1 MIKREYPDI
10 EFVETDTETIENSL
24 IALWELMYEKMTGKK
39 KKVYPASPERLYIA
53 YTAAIIV
60 QQRIIINE
68 TAKKNV
74 PRYANGKYLDSLGE
88 LFKDTFRLPEARA
101 TAIFRFHI
109 FRAASCPRDILH
121 FPIKVVGVH
130 NFFDLPG
137 CNVVSYDP
145 RRKAFAQN
153 VPVFLPGFDFQFF
166 RSCKNNFPV
175 KVDPR
180 ALRHND
186 ALRLRLRNVEAEN
199 GGCPCFRQAER
210 VFEQLPHWKVENI
223 TRTAGG
229 ADKESDQS
237 YYERLRESM
246 EGFST
251 AGPVGGYIYHVKSV
265 STAIADV
272 TATSP
277 EPGLVDIRVLLNG
290 GEMPTEAT
298 MQEIQDA
305 LNASTVRPLTDRVIV
320 SKPEEVPFSVDVTIY
335 LPRYSQTSSTII
347 ERDARSAVAA
357 YIKWQT
363 EKMGRDINPSRLH
376 NFLMEAGLKRAEIRK
391 PDFTVVPE
399 TSVARLTGE
408 TVLNGGTEDE

>member
-109 FRAASCPRDILH
+109 SEPQPQSVIVPQGTRINFDGEIVFSTTEELEIAAGNTYGDVLGECLTPGIVGNNIAAGQ
-121 FPIKVVGVH
+121 IKEIMDTYD
-130 NFFDLPG
+130 FF
-137 CNVVSYDP
+137 
-145 RRKAFAQN
+145 
-153 VPVFLPGFDFQFF
+153 
-166 RSCKNNFPV
+166 
-175 KVDPR
+175 
-180 ALRHND
+180 
-186 ALRLRLRNVEAEN
+186 
-199 GGCPCFRQAER
+199 
-210 VFEQLPHWKVENI
+210 WKVENI

>member
-88 LFKDTFRLPEARA
+88 LFKDTFRLPEAKA
-101 TAIFRFHI
+101 NAVFRFYI
-109 FRAASCPRDILH
+109 SEPQKQSVIVPQGTRINFDGEIVFATTEELEIKAGEEYGDILGECLT
-121 FPIKVVGVH
+121 PGIVGNNIAAGQIKEIV
-130 NFFDLPG
+130 DT
-137 CNVVSYDP
+137 YD
-145 RRKAFAQN
+145 FY
-153 VPVFLPGFDFQFF
+153 
-166 RSCKNNFPV
+166 
-175 KVDPR
+175 
-180 ALRHND
+180 
-186 ALRLRLRNVEAEN
+186 
-199 GGCPCFRQAER
+199 
-210 VFEQLPHWKVENI
+210 WKVENI
-223 TRTAGG
+223 TRTTGG

>member
-101 TAIFRFHI
+101 TALFRFHI
-109 FRAASCPRDILH
+109 SEPQPQSVIVPQGTRINFDGEIVFSTTEELEIHAGDTYGDVLGECQTAGIVGNNIATGQ
-121 FPIKVVGVH
+121 IKEIM
-130 NFFDLPG
+130 DT
-137 CNVVSYDP
+137 YD
-145 RRKAFAQN
+145 FY
-153 VPVFLPGFDFQFF
+153 
-166 RSCKNNFPV
+166 
-175 KVDPR
+175 
-180 ALRHND
+180 
-186 ALRLRLRNVEAEN
+186 
-199 GGCPCFRQAER
+199 
-210 VFEQLPHWKVENI
+210 WKVENI

>member
-39 KKVYPASPERLYIA
+39 KKVYPASPERMYIA

-88 LFKDTFRLPEARA
+88 LFKDTFRLPEAKA
-101 TAIFRFHI
+101 NAVFRFYI
-109 FRAASCPRDILH
+109 SEPQKQSVIVPQGTRINFDGEIVFATTEELEIKAGEEYGDILGECLT
-121 FPIKVVGVH
+121 PGIVGNNIAAGQIKEIV
-130 NFFDLPG
+130 DT
-137 CNVVSYDP
+137 YD
-145 RRKAFAQN
+145 FY
-153 VPVFLPGFDFQFF
+153 
-166 RSCKNNFPV
+166 
-175 KVDPR
+175 
-180 ALRHND
+180 
-186 ALRLRLRNVEAEN
+186 
-199 GGCPCFRQAER
+199 
-210 VFEQLPHWKVENI
+210 WKVENI
-223 TRTAGG
+223 TRTTGG

-237 YYERLRESM
+237 YYERLRESV

-265 STAIADV
+265 STAITDV

>member
-1 MIKREYPDI
+1 MNKREYPDI
-10 EFVETDTETIENSL
+10 EFVETDTETIENSM
-24 IALWELMYEKMTGKK
+24 IALFELMYKEMTGKT
-39 KKVYPASPERLYIA
+39 KKVYPASPERLFIA
-53 YTAAIIV
+53 WAASIV
-60 QQRIIINE
+60 IQQRIIINE

-101 TAIFRFHI
+101 TALFRFYI
-109 FRAASCPRDILH
+109 SEPQEQSVIVPQGTRINFDGEIVFSTTEELEIRAGDAYGDILGECLT
-121 FPIKVVGVH
+121 PGIVGNNIAAGQIKEIMDTYD
-130 NFFDLPG
+130 FF
-137 CNVVSYDP
+137 
-145 RRKAFAQN
+145 
-153 VPVFLPGFDFQFF
+153 
-166 RSCKNNFPV
+166 
-175 KVDPR
+175 
-180 ALRHND
+180 
-186 ALRLRLRNVEAEN
+186 
-199 GGCPCFRQAER
+199 
-210 VFEQLPHWKVENI
+210 WKVENI

>member
-1 MIKREYPDI
+1 LIKREYPDI
-10 EFVETDTETIENSL
+10 EFVETDTETIENSM
-24 IALWELMYEKMTGKK
+24 IALFELMYKEMTGKT
-39 KKVYPASPERLYIA
+39 KKVYPASPERLFIA
-53 YTAAIIV
+53 WAASIV
-60 QQRIIINE
+60 IQQRIIINE

-109 FRAASCPRDILH
+109 SEPQPQSVIVPQGTRINFDGEIVFSTTEELEIHAGDTYGDVLGECQTAGIVGNNIATGQ
-121 FPIKVVGVH
+121 IKEIM
-130 NFFDLPG
+130 DT
-137 CNVVSYDP
+137 YD
-145 RRKAFAQN
+145 FY
-153 VPVFLPGFDFQFF
+153 
-166 RSCKNNFPV
+166 
-175 KVDPR
+175 
-180 ALRHND
+180 
-186 ALRLRLRNVEAEN
+186 
-199 GGCPCFRQAER
+199 
-210 VFEQLPHWKVENI
+210 WKVENI

>member
-88 LFKDTFRLPEARA
+88 LFKDTFRLPEAKA
-101 TAIFRFHI
+101 NAVFRFYI
-109 FRAASCPRDILH
+109 SEPQKQSVIVPQGTRINFDGEIVFATTEELEIKAGEEYGDILGECLT
-121 FPIKVVGVH
+121 PGIVGNNIAAGQIKEIVDTYD
-130 NFFDLPG
+130 FF
-137 CNVVSYDP
+137 
-145 RRKAFAQN
+145 
-153 VPVFLPGFDFQFF
+153 
-166 RSCKNNFPV
+166 
-175 KVDPR
+175 
-180 ALRHND
+180 
-186 ALRLRLRNVEAEN
+186 
-199 GGCPCFRQAER
+199 
-210 VFEQLPHWKVENI
+210 WKVENI
-223 TRTAGG
+223 TRTTGG

-265 STAIADV
+265 STAITDV

-347 ERDARSAVAA
+347 ERDARNAVAA

-376 NFLMEAGLKRAEIRK
+376 SFLMEAGLKRAEIRK
-391 PDFTVVPE
+391 PDFAVVPE

>member
-109 FRAASCPRDILH
+109 SEPQPQSVIVPQGTRINFDGEIVFSTTEELEIHAGDTYGDVLGECQTAGIVGNNISTGQ
-121 FPIKVVGVH
+121 IKEIM
-130 NFFDLPG
+130 DT
-137 CNVVSYDP
+137 YD
-145 RRKAFAQN
+145 FY
-153 VPVFLPGFDFQFF
+153 
-166 RSCKNNFPV
+166 
-175 KVDPR
+175 
-180 ALRHND
+180 
-186 ALRLRLRNVEAEN
+186 
-199 GGCPCFRQAER
+199 
-210 VFEQLPHWKVENI
+210 WKVENI

>member
-24 IALWELMYEKMTGKK
+24 IALWELMYQEMTGKK

-53 YTAAIIV
+53 FTAAIII

-101 TAIFRFHI
+101 NAVFRFYISEPQEQAVIVPQGTRINFDGEIVFSTTEELEIHAGDTYGDVLGECQTAGI
-109 FRAASCPRDILH
+109 VGNNIATGQ
-121 FPIKVVGVH
+121 IKEIM
-130 NFFDLPG
+130 DT
-137 CNVVSYDP
+137 YD
-145 RRKAFAQN
+145 FY
-153 VPVFLPGFDFQFF
+153 
-166 RSCKNNFPV
+166 
-175 KVDPR
+175 
-180 ALRHND
+180 
-186 ALRLRLRNVEAEN
+186 
-199 GGCPCFRQAER
+199 
-210 VFEQLPHWKVENI
+210 WKVENI

-320 SKPEEVPFSVDVTIY
+320 SKPEEVPFFFVVTIY

>member
-10 EFVETDTETIENSL
+10 EFVETDTETVENSM
-24 IALWELMYEKMTGKK
+24 IALFELMYQEMTGKK
-39 KKVYPASPERLYIA
+39 KKVYPASPERLFIA
-53 YTAAIIV
+53 WAASIV
-60 QQRIIINE
+60 IQQRIIINE

-101 TAIFRFHI
+101 NAVFRFHI
-109 FRAASCPRDILH
+109 SEPQQQSVIVPQGTRINFDGEIVFSTTEELEIRAGDAYGDILGECLT
-121 FPIKVVGVH
+121 PGIVGNNIAAGQIKEIMDTYD
-130 NFFDLPG
+130 FF
-137 CNVVSYDP
+137 
-145 RRKAFAQN
+145 
-153 VPVFLPGFDFQFF
+153 
-166 RSCKNNFPV
+166 
-175 KVDPR
+175 
-180 ALRHND
+180 
-186 ALRLRLRNVEAEN
+186 
-199 GGCPCFRQAER
+199 
-210 VFEQLPHWKVENI
+210 WKVENI

>member
-109 FRAASCPRDILH
+109 SEPQPQSVIVPQGTRINFDGEIVFSTTEELEIAAGDSYGDVLGECQTPGIVGNNIAAGQ
-121 FPIKVVGVH
+121 IKEIVDTYD
-130 NFFDLPG
+130 FF
-137 CNVVSYDP
+137 
-145 RRKAFAQN
+145 
-153 VPVFLPGFDFQFF
+153 
-166 RSCKNNFPV
+166 
-175 KVDPR
+175 
-180 ALRHND
+180 
-186 ALRLRLRNVEAEN
+186 
-199 GGCPCFRQAER
+199 
-210 VFEQLPHWKVENI
+210 WKVENI

>member
-88 LFKDTFRLPEARA
+88 LFKDTFRLPEAKA
-101 TAIFRFHI
+101 NAVFRFYISEPQKQSVIVPQGTRINFDGEIVFSTTEELEIHAGDTYGDVLGECQTAGI
-109 FRAASCPRDILH
+109 VGNNIATGQ
-121 FPIKVVGVH
+121 IKEIM
-130 NFFDLPG
+130 DT
-137 CNVVSYDP
+137 YD
-145 RRKAFAQN
+145 FY
-153 VPVFLPGFDFQFF
+153 
-166 RSCKNNFPV
+166 
-175 KVDPR
+175 
-180 ALRHND
+180 
-186 ALRLRLRNVEAEN
+186 
-199 GGCPCFRQAER
+199 
-210 VFEQLPHWKVENI
+210 WKVENI

>member
-109 FRAASCPRDILH
+109 SEPQPQSVIVPQGTRINFDGEIVFATTEELEIKAGEEYGDILGECLT
-121 FPIKVVGVH
+121 PGIVGNNIAAGQIKEIM
-130 NFFDLPG
+130 DT
-137 CNVVSYDP
+137 YD
-145 RRKAFAQN
+145 FY
-153 VPVFLPGFDFQFF
+153 
-166 RSCKNNFPV
+166 
-175 KVDPR
+175 
-180 ALRHND
+180 
-186 ALRLRLRNVEAEN
+186 
-199 GGCPCFRQAER
+199 
-210 VFEQLPHWKVENI
+210 WKVENI

-298 MQEIQDA
+298 MQDIQDA

>member
-1 MIKREYPDI
+1 LIKREYPDI

-109 FRAASCPRDILH
+109 SEPQPQSVIVPQGTRINFDGEIVFSTTEELEIHAGDTYGDVLGECQTAGIVGNNIATGQ
-121 FPIKVVGVH
+121 IKEIM
-130 NFFDLPG
+130 DT
-137 CNVVSYDP
+137 YD
-145 RRKAFAQN
+145 FY
-153 VPVFLPGFDFQFF
+153 
-166 RSCKNNFPV
+166 
-175 KVDPR
+175 
-180 ALRHND
+180 
-186 ALRLRLRNVEAEN
+186 
-199 GGCPCFRQAER
+199 
-210 VFEQLPHWKVENI
+210 WKVENI

>member
-53 YTAAIIV
+53 YTAEIIV

-109 FRAASCPRDILH
+109 SEPQPQSVIVPQGTRINFDGEIVFATTEELEIKAGEEYGDILGECLT
-121 FPIKVVGVH
+121 PGIVGNNIAAGQIKEIM
-130 NFFDLPG
+130 DT
-137 CNVVSYDP
+137 YD
-145 RRKAFAQN
+145 FY
-153 VPVFLPGFDFQFF
+153 
-166 RSCKNNFPV
+166 
-175 KVDPR
+175 
-180 ALRHND
+180 
-186 ALRLRLRNVEAEN
+186 
-199 GGCPCFRQAER
+199 
-210 VFEQLPHWKVENI
+210 WKVENI

>member
-1 MIKREYPDI
+1 MIRREYPDI

-109 FRAASCPRDILH
+109 SEPQPQSVIVPQGTRINFDGEIVFSTTEELEIHAGDTYGDVLGECQTAGIVGNNIATGQ
-121 FPIKVVGVH
+121 IKEIM
-130 NFFDLPG
+130 DT
-137 CNVVSYDP
+137 YD
-145 RRKAFAQN
+145 FY
-153 VPVFLPGFDFQFF
+153 
-166 RSCKNNFPV
+166 
-175 KVDPR
+175 
-180 ALRHND
+180 
-186 ALRLRLRNVEAEN
+186 
-199 GGCPCFRQAER
+199 
-210 VFEQLPHWKVENI
+210 WKVENI

>member
-88 LFKDTFRLPEARA
+88 LFKDTFRMPEARA

-109 FRAASCPRDILH
+109 SEPQPQSVIVPQGTRINFDGEIVFSTTEELEIHAGDTYGDVLGECQTAGIVGNNIATGQ
-121 FPIKVVGVH
+121 IKEIM
-130 NFFDLPG
+130 DT
-137 CNVVSYDP
+137 YD
-145 RRKAFAQN
+145 FY
-153 VPVFLPGFDFQFF
+153 
-166 RSCKNNFPV
+166 
-175 KVDPR
+175 
-180 ALRHND
+180 
-186 ALRLRLRNVEAEN
+186 
-199 GGCPCFRQAER
+199 
-210 VFEQLPHWKVENI
+210 WKVENI

>member
-88 LFKDTFRLPEARA
+88 LFKDTFRLPEAKA
-101 TAIFRFHI
+101 NAVFRFYI
-109 FRAASCPRDILH
+109 SEPQKQSVIVPQGTRINFDGEIVFATTEELEIKAGEEYGDILGECLT
-121 FPIKVVGVH
+121 PGIVGNNIAAGQIKEIV
-130 NFFDLPG
+130 DT
-137 CNVVSYDP
+137 YD
-145 RRKAFAQN
+145 FY
-153 VPVFLPGFDFQFF
+153 
-166 RSCKNNFPV
+166 
-175 KVDPR
+175 
-180 ALRHND
+180 
-186 ALRLRLRNVEAEN
+186 
-199 GGCPCFRQAER
+199 
-210 VFEQLPHWKVENI
+210 WKVENI
-223 TRTAGG
+223 TRTTGG

-265 STAIADV
+265 STAIADA

>member
-1 MIKREYPDI
+1 MIRREYPDI
-10 EFVETDTETIENSL
+10 EFVETDTETIENSM
-24 IALWELMYEKMTGKK
+24 IALFELMYKEMTGKT
-39 KKVYPASPERLYIA
+39 KKVYPASPERLFIA
-53 YTAAIIV
+53 WAASIV
-60 QQRIIINE
+60 IQQRIIINE

-101 TAIFRFHI
+101 TALFRFYI
-109 FRAASCPRDILH
+109 SEPQEQSVIVPQGTRINFDGEIVFSTTEELEIRAGDAYGDILGECLT
-121 FPIKVVGVH
+121 PGIVGNNIATGQIKEIM
-130 NFFDLPG
+130 DT
-137 CNVVSYDP
+137 YD
-145 RRKAFAQN
+145 FY
-153 VPVFLPGFDFQFF
+153 
-166 RSCKNNFPV
+166 
-175 KVDPR
+175 
-180 ALRHND
+180 
-186 ALRLRLRNVEAEN
+186 
-199 GGCPCFRQAER
+199 
-210 VFEQLPHWKVENI
+210 WKVENI

>member
-109 FRAASCPRDILH
+109 SEPQPQSVIVPQGTRINFDGEIVFATTEELEIKAGEEYGDILGECLT
-121 FPIKVVGVH
+121 PGIVGNNIAAGQIKEIM
-130 NFFDLPG
+130 DT
-137 CNVVSYDP
+137 YD
-145 RRKAFAQN
+145 FY
-153 VPVFLPGFDFQFF
+153 
-166 RSCKNNFPV
+166 
-175 KVDPR
+175 
-180 ALRHND
+180 
-186 ALRLRLRNVEAEN
+186 
-199 GGCPCFRQAER
+199 
-210 VFEQLPHWKVENI
+210 WKVENI

-237 YYERLRESM
+237 YYERLRESV

>member
-109 FRAASCPRDILH
+109 SEPQPQSVIVPQGTRINFDGEIVFSTTEELEIHAGDTYGDVLGECQTAGIVGNNIAAGQ
-121 FPIKVVGVH
+121 IKEIM
-130 NFFDLPG
+130 DT
-137 CNVVSYDP
+137 YD
-145 RRKAFAQN
+145 FY
-153 VPVFLPGFDFQFF
+153 
-166 RSCKNNFPV
+166 
-175 KVDPR
+175 
-180 ALRHND
+180 
-186 ALRLRLRNVEAEN
+186 
-199 GGCPCFRQAER
+199 
-210 VFEQLPHWKVENI
+210 WKVENI

>member
-1 MIKREYPDI
+1 MIRREYPDI
-10 EFVETDTETIENSL
+10 EFVETDTETIENSM
-24 IALWELMYEKMTGKK
+24 IALFELMYKKMTGKT
-39 KKVYPASPERLYIA
+39 KKVYPASPERLFIA
-53 YTAAIIV
+53 WAASIV
-60 QQRIIINE
+60 IQQRIIINE

-74 PRYANGKYLDSLGE
+74 PRYANGKYLASLGE

-101 TAIFRFHI
+101 TALFRFYI
-109 FRAASCPRDILH
+109 SEPQEQSVIVPQGTRINFDREIVFSTTEELEIRAGDAYGDILGECLT
-121 FPIKVVGVH
+121 PGIVGNNIAAGQIKEIMDTYD
-130 NFFDLPG
+130 FF
-137 CNVVSYDP
+137 
-145 RRKAFAQN
+145 
-153 VPVFLPGFDFQFF
+153 
-166 RSCKNNFPV
+166 
-175 KVDPR
+175 
-180 ALRHND
+180 
-186 ALRLRLRNVEAEN
+186 
-199 GGCPCFRQAER
+199 
-210 VFEQLPHWKVENI
+210 WKVENI

-265 STAIADV
+265 STAITDV

-357 YIKWQT
+357 YP
-363 EKMGRDINPSRLH
+363 GCP
-376 NFLMEAGLKRAEIRK
+376 
-391 PDFTVVPE
+391 VP
-399 TSVARLTGE
+399 LWF
-408 TVLNGGTEDE
+408 

>member
-1 MIKREYPDI
+1 MIRREYPDI
-10 EFVETDTETIENSL
+10 EFVETDTETIENSM
-24 IALWELMYEKMTGKK
+24 IALFELMYKEMTGKT
-39 KKVYPASPERLYIA
+39 KKVYPASPERLFIA
-53 YTAAIIV
+53 WAASIV
-60 QQRIIINE
+60 IQQRIIINE

-101 TAIFRFHI
+101 TALFRFYISEPQEQSVIVPQGTRINFDGEIVFSTTEELEIHAGDTYGDVLGECQTAGI
-109 FRAASCPRDILH
+109 VGNNIATGQ
-121 FPIKVVGVH
+121 IKEIM
-130 NFFDLPG
+130 DT
-137 CNVVSYDP
+137 YD
-145 RRKAFAQN
+145 FY
-153 VPVFLPGFDFQFF
+153 
-166 RSCKNNFPV
+166 
-175 KVDPR
+175 
-180 ALRHND
+180 
-186 ALRLRLRNVEAEN
+186 
-199 GGCPCFRQAER
+199 
-210 VFEQLPHWKVENI
+210 WKVENI